1 MGQLNLA
8 KKISGMLPTAANL
21 ETRKFIAYI
30 KSNVIADL
38 WDEVICIIAEDFE
51 NERASKSK
59 YAIDGSVFIAD
70 LQEHINKISDKR
82 PYKVCK
88 QKDMNYVYSN

>member
-8 KKISGMLPTAANL
+8 KRISGMLPTAVNS

-30 KSNVIADL
+30 KESVNPDL
-38 WDEVICIIAEDFE
+38 WDEVICLIAEDFE

-70 LQEHINKISDKR
+70 VQEHLDKIIDKR
-82 PYKVCK
+82 PYKVFK
-88 QKDMNYVYSN
+88 QKEIGCVCPN